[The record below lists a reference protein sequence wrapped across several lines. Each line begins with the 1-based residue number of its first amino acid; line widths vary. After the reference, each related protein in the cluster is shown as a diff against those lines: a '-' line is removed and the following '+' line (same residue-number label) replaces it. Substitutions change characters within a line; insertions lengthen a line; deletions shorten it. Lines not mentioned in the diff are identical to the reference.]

1 MQCKHPPR
9 SAVAARK
16 CEVDHRTLRRCG
28 RAVVQVYVLIGPYM
42 MFVVG

>member
-16 CEVDHRTLRRCG
+16 CEVDRTLRRCG
-28 RAVVQVYVLIGPYM
+28 RALVQVYVLIGPYM
-42 MFVVG
+42 LFVVG